1 MYLTQYSDVLE
12 AFESVT
18 MDNYTDFFMIV
29 KDAGPVEKM
38 MVQRL
43 KRVVNGVEQSFLSI
57 RDIKI
62 EESSQQKG
70 IFSNFLSILE
80 SKGIPVMIDD
90 IINDK
95 LDEFLMK
102 RGYHSFYYTK
112 YENKIRARYF
122 NAVT

>member
-18 MDNYTDFFMIV
+18 LDNYTDFFMIV
-29 KDAGPVEKM
+29 KDASPVEKM

-43 KRVVNGVEQSFLSI
+43 KRVVNNVEQSFLSI

-102 RGYHSFYYTK
+102 RGYHSFYYAK

>member
-18 MDNYTDFFMIV
+18 LDNYTDFFMIV
-29 KDAGPVEKM
+29 KDASPVEKM

-43 KRVVNGVEQSFLSI
+43 KRVVNNVEQSFLSI

-62 EESSQQKG
+62 EESSQQRNFLK
-70 IFSNFLSILE
+70 FLSILE

-102 RGYHSFYYTK
+102 RGYHSFYYAK
-112 YENKIRARYF
+112 YENKIRARYV

>member
-18 MDNYTDFFMIV
+18 LDNYTDFFMIV
-29 KDAGPVEKM
+29 KDASPVEKM

-43 KRVVNGVEQSFLSI
+43 KRVVNNIDQSFLSI

-70 IFSNFLSILE
+70 VFSNFLI
-80 SKGIPVMIDD
+80 
-90 IINDK
+90 
-95 LDEFLMK
+95 F
-102 RGYHSFYYTK
+102 
-112 YENKIRARYF
+112 
-122 NAVT
+122 